1 MLQTEG
7 AGTDAVLQ
15 EGELCAAGGGPGA
28 LLEGLCVVGVPGG
41 PGLGALQR
49 AGMVQDGT
57 G

>member
-1 MLQTEG
+1 MLCCRKESCVQ
-7 AGTDAVLQ
+7 L
-15 EGELCAAGGGPGA
+15 GGGPGA